1 MCVCLFVCMSVCLFM
16 NICVSVSV
24 CSAAVLRGNVGEG
37 SSRVSQTTE
46 RRQQIRQERLERY

>member
-1 MCVCLFVCMSVCLFM
+1 MSVCLFM